1 MSEAKKETTIFELAD
16 QFIALANELAGKEQ
30 DVGKVG
36 TAMRFAAARFNAF
49 EAAIKSTDLEAE
61 KANALAW
68 FTDEYKAMLD
78 DNLEDH
84 IKNPVQSREAE
95 PEPAKDD
102 AVQVFNS

>member
-36 TAMRFAAARFNAF
+36 TGMRFAAARFNAF
-49 EAAIKSTDLEAE
+49 EASLKSAVLAAE
-61 KANALAW
+61 KDNALEW
-68 FTDEYKAMLD
+68 FSNEFKEMLK

-84 IKNPVQSREAE
+84 IKNPSQPKAE
-95 PEPAKDD
+95 EPA
-102 AVQVFNS
+102 